1 MLLFHMKKLL
11 KEIIFL
17 LVLSIIIEVS
27 SCSSAHHANGW
38 YPVADIPEN
47 MIEGKAIATTKDF
60 EICVLDST
68 YYPDMIVITG
78 KLKDDKIQKWADA
91 TESRIGK
98 RIGFVFKDSVIMAPT
113 VHCRIE
119 SGTFTINSN
128 DRKLILE
135 IFNSLN

>member
-1 MLLFHMKKLL
+1 MKKLL

-17 LVLSIIIEVS
+17 LVISIIIEVS
-27 SCSSAHHANGW
+27 GCSSAHHANGW
-38 YPVADIPEN
+38 YPVADFPEN
-47 MIEGKAIATTKDF
+47 MIEGKAIATTRDF
-60 EICVLDST
+60 EKCILDSVSV
-68 YYPDMIVITG
+68 PDMIIITG
-78 KLKDDKIQKWADA
+78 KLKEDKIQKWADA

-113 VHCRIE
+113 VNCRIE

-135 IFNSLN
+135 IFDSLN